1 MVKLFSSRQTILYK
15 GKRYFNATN
24 LYISKF
30 MSGYKKT
37 IYNIAGA
44 ALVLAPLCFFMISC
58 GIDKNLRKGEKY
70 LALGEY
76 YDAANE
82 FRQAYQKTPPKDRD
96 KRGQRAAK
104 MAMCYDRINEAQRA
118 VAAYRNVVRYNQDD
132 GNTHLRLAYNL
143 MKIGSYREAEKEF
156 AIALDSMPDNE
167 MAEKGINAARNAP
180 LIKEKGSRYKIKKIE
195 TFNSRR
201 ADFSPMLFG
210 DQYDKLYFTSTRNE
224 AQGSE
229 LSGITGTKPG
239 DIFYSEKDDKGK
251 WSKPQTIESGLNT
264 EYDEGACCLS
274 PDGSTM
280 YLTQCLSDASY
291 PRFAQIVTAQRSDA
305 SWGKTT
311 PLLITNDTL
320 SAYAHPAV
328 SPDGEWLYFVSD
340 MPGGKGGLDIWR
352 MRLTANGPVGVENL
366 GEPINTPGDEMF
378 PTFRPNGD
386 FYFSSD
392 GHPGFG
398 GLDIFIATVGEDGKY
413 HLSHPG
419 YPLNSQ
425 GDDFGMTFQGQ
436 LNQGFFSSNRGDGR
450 GWDHIYSFYNPEIVQ
465 TIRGWIYEQDGY
477 ELTAGEARIVGTDG
491 TNLRLGVRG
500 DGSFEYVV
508 KPGVDYIILAMC
520 DGFLNH
526 KEEIHVDSVKESKV
540 YDLQFPL
547 ASISAPVLIDNIFYA
562 FDKATLLPESK
573 NALDSLILM
582 LNENPNITIELSAHT
597 DYRGAEDYN
606 KKLSQKRA
614 ESVVK
619 YLINH
624 GIAADRLTAVG
635 YGEEKPKSI
644 RRKVAERYPWLKEND
659 VLTEEFIL
667 KLKPEQQETA
677 NALNRR
683 TEFKVLRTTYNM
695 FDKDGN
701 LKNPPKKPVDK
712 EVETDDDAFGFDLE
726 MSVK

>member
-1 MVKLFSSRQTILYK
+1 MTRIIKTYHFLMAFLAVALMLHSCAAD
-15 GKRYFNATN
+15 NA
-24 LYISKF
+24 
-30 MSGYKKT
+30 M
-37 IYNIAGA
+37 
-44 ALVLAPLCFFMISC
+44 
-58 GIDKNLRKGEKY
+58 RKGEKF
-70 LALGEY
+70 LAIGEY
-76 YDAANE
+76 HDAAE
-82 FRQAYQKTPPKDRD
+82 QFKKAYTKTPTKERQL
-96 KRGQRAAK
+96 RGQRALKMAHCYRHISSTQKAISAYRNALRYNVATLDDRLDYARLLLKNGEYKRALAEFELLNDSMPNNVLVRNGLLSAK
-104 MAMCYDRINEAQRA
+104 MAPKWKEQ
-118 VAAYRNVVRYNQDD
+118 
-132 GNTHLRLAYNL
+132 
-143 MKIGSYREAEKEF
+143 GSDYTV
-156 AIALDSMPDNE
+156 
-167 MAEKGINAARNAP
+167 
-180 LIKEKGSRYKIKKIE
+180 KKMTE
-195 TFNSRR
+195 FNSRR
-201 ADFSPMLFG
+201 ADYCPVLAG
-210 DQYDKLYFTSTRNE
+210 DQWDRLYFSSTRND
-224 AQGSE
+224 ALGDE
-229 LSGITGTKPG
+229 LSGITGAKPG
-239 DIFYSEKDDKGK
+239 DIFFSDKDDKGK

-635 YGEEKPKSI
+635 YGEEKPKTI

-712 EVETDDDAFGFDLE
+712 EVETDDDTFGFDLE

>member
-1 MVKLFSSRQTILYK
+1 MTRIIKTYYLLMAFLAVVLMLHSCAAD
-15 GKRYFNATN
+15 NA
-24 LYISKF
+24 
-30 MSGYKKT
+30 M
-37 IYNIAGA
+37 
-44 ALVLAPLCFFMISC
+44 
-58 GIDKNLRKGEKY
+58 RKGEKF
-70 LALGEY
+70 LAIGEY
-76 YDAANE
+76 HDAAE
-82 FRQAYQKTPPKDRD
+82 QFKKAYTKTPTKERQL
-96 KRGQRAAK
+96 RGQRALKMAHCYRHISSTQKAISAYRNALRYNVATLDDRLDYARLLLKNGEYKRALTEFELLNDSMPNNVLVRNGLLSAK
-104 MAMCYDRINEAQRA
+104 MAPKWKEQ
-118 VAAYRNVVRYNQDD
+118 
-132 GNTHLRLAYNL
+132 
-143 MKIGSYREAEKEF
+143 GSDYTV
-156 AIALDSMPDNE
+156 
-167 MAEKGINAARNAP
+167 
-180 LIKEKGSRYKIKKIE
+180 KKMTE
-195 TFNSRR
+195 FNSRR
-201 ADFSPMLFG
+201 ADFCPVLAG
-210 DQYDKLYFTSTRNE
+210 DQWDRLYFSSTRND
-224 AQGSE
+224 ALGDE
-229 LSGITGTKPG
+229 LSGITGAKPG
-239 DIFYSEKDDKGK
+239 DIFFSDKDDKGK

-320 SAYAHPAV
+320 SSYAHPAV

-597 DYRGAEDYN
+597 DYRGAEAYN

-614 ESVVK
+614 ESVVN

-635 YGEEKPKSI
+635 YGEEKPKTI

-712 EVETDDDAFGFDLE
+712 EVETDDDTFGFDLE

>member
-1 MVKLFSSRQTILYK
+1 MAFLAVALMLHSCAAD
-15 GKRYFNATN
+15 NA
-24 LYISKF
+24 
-30 MSGYKKT
+30 M
-37 IYNIAGA
+37 
-44 ALVLAPLCFFMISC
+44 
-58 GIDKNLRKGEKY
+58 RKGEKF
-70 LALGEY
+70 LAIGEY
-76 YDAANE
+76 HDAAE
-82 FRQAYQKTPPKDRD
+82 QFKKAYTKTPTKERQL
-96 KRGQRAAK
+96 RGQRALKMAHCYRHISSTQKAISAYRNALRYNVASLDDRLDYARLLLKNGEYKRALTEFELLNDSMPNNVLVRNGLLSAK
-104 MAMCYDRINEAQRA
+104 MAPKWKEQ
-118 VAAYRNVVRYNQDD
+118 
-132 GNTHLRLAYNL
+132 
-143 MKIGSYREAEKEF
+143 GSDYTV
-156 AIALDSMPDNE
+156 
-167 MAEKGINAARNAP
+167 
-180 LIKEKGSRYKIKKIE
+180 KKMTE
-195 TFNSRR
+195 FNSRR
-201 ADFSPMLFG
+201 ADYCPVLAG
-210 DQYDKLYFTSTRNE
+210 DQWDRLYFSSTRND
-224 AQGSE
+224 ALGDE
-229 LSGITGTKPG
+229 LSGITGAKPG
-239 DIFYSEKDDKGK
+239 DIFFSDKDDKGK

-635 YGEEKPKSI
+635 YGEEKPKTI

-712 EVETDDDAFGFDLE
+712 EVETDDDTFGFDLE

>member
-1 MVKLFSSRQTILYK
+1 MTRIIKTYYLLMAFLAVALMLHSCAAD
-15 GKRYFNATN
+15 NA
-24 LYISKF
+24 
-30 MSGYKKT
+30 M
-37 IYNIAGA
+37 
-44 ALVLAPLCFFMISC
+44 
-58 GIDKNLRKGEKY
+58 RKGEKF
-70 LALGEY
+70 LAIGEY
-76 YDAANE
+76 HDAAE
-82 FRQAYQKTPPKDRD
+82 QFKKAYTKTPTKERQL
-96 KRGQRAAK
+96 RGQRALKMAHCYRHISSTQKAISAYRNALRYNVATLDDRLDYARLLLKNGEYKRALTEFELLNDSMPNNVLVRNGLLSAK
-104 MAMCYDRINEAQRA
+104 MAPKWKEQ
-118 VAAYRNVVRYNQDD
+118 
-132 GNTHLRLAYNL
+132 
-143 MKIGSYREAEKEF
+143 GSDYTV
-156 AIALDSMPDNE
+156 
-167 MAEKGINAARNAP
+167 
-180 LIKEKGSRYKIKKIE
+180 KKMTE
-195 TFNSRR
+195 FNSRR
-201 ADFSPMLFG
+201 ADYCPVLAG
-210 DQYDKLYFTSTRNE
+210 DQWDRLYFSSTRND
-224 AQGSE
+224 ALGDE
-229 LSGITGTKPG
+229 LSGITGAKPG
-239 DIFYSEKDDKGK
+239 DIFFSDKDDKGK

-311 PLLITNDTL
+311 PLIITNDTL

-436 LNQGFFSSNRGDGR
+436 LNLGFFSSNRGDGR

-477 ELTAGEARIVGTDG
+477 ELTDGEARIVGTDG

-597 DYRGAEDYN
+597 DYRGAEAYN

-614 ESVVK
+614 ESVVN

-635 YGEEKPKSI
+635 YGEEKPKTI

-712 EVETDDDAFGFDLE
+712 EVETDDDTFGFDLE

>member
-1 MVKLFSSRQTILYK
+1 MAFLAVALMLHSCAAD
-15 GKRYFNATN
+15 NA
-24 LYISKF
+24 
-30 MSGYKKT
+30 M
-37 IYNIAGA
+37 
-44 ALVLAPLCFFMISC
+44 
-58 GIDKNLRKGEKY
+58 RKGEKF
-70 LALGEY
+70 LAIGEY
-76 YDAANE
+76 HDAAE
-82 FRQAYQKTPPKDRD
+82 QFKKAYTKTPTKERQL
-96 KRGQRAAK
+96 RGQRALKMAHCYRHISSTQKAISAYRNALRYNVASLDDRLDYARLLLKNGEYKRALTEFELLNDSMPNNVLVRNGLLSAK
-104 MAMCYDRINEAQRA
+104 MAPKWKEQ
-118 VAAYRNVVRYNQDD
+118 
-132 GNTHLRLAYNL
+132 
-143 MKIGSYREAEKEF
+143 GSDYTV
-156 AIALDSMPDNE
+156 
-167 MAEKGINAARNAP
+167 
-180 LIKEKGSRYKIKKIE
+180 KKMTE
-195 TFNSRR
+195 FNSRR
-201 ADFSPMLFG
+201 ADYCPVLAG
-210 DQYDKLYFTSTRNE
+210 DQWDRLYFSSTRND
-224 AQGSE
+224 ALGDE
-229 LSGITGTKPG
+229 LSGITGAKPG
-239 DIFYSEKDDKGK
+239 DIFFSDKDDKGK

-320 SAYAHPAV
+320 SSYAHPAI

-352 MRLTANGPVGVENL
+352 MRLTTNGPVGVENL

-597 DYRGAEDYN
+597 DYRGAEAYN

-614 ESVVK
+614 ESVVN

-635 YGEEKPKSI
+635 YGEEKPKTI

-712 EVETDDDAFGFDLE
+712 EVETDDDTFGFDLE

>member
-1 MVKLFSSRQTILYK
+1 MTRIIKTYYLLMAFLAVALMLHSCAAD
-15 GKRYFNATN
+15 NA
-24 LYISKF
+24 
-30 MSGYKKT
+30 M
-37 IYNIAGA
+37 
-44 ALVLAPLCFFMISC
+44 
-58 GIDKNLRKGEKY
+58 RKGEKF
-70 LALGEY
+70 LAIGEY
-76 YDAANE
+76 HDAAE
-82 FRQAYQKTPPKDRD
+82 QFKKAYTKTPTKERQL
-96 KRGQRAAK
+96 RGQRALKMAHCYRHISSTQKAISAYRNALRYNVATLDDRLDYARLLLKNGEYKRALTEFELLNDSMPNNVLVRNGLLSAK
-104 MAMCYDRINEAQRA
+104 MAPKWKEQ
-118 VAAYRNVVRYNQDD
+118 
-132 GNTHLRLAYNL
+132 
-143 MKIGSYREAEKEF
+143 GSDYTV
-156 AIALDSMPDNE
+156 
-167 MAEKGINAARNAP
+167 
-180 LIKEKGSRYKIKKIE
+180 KKMTE
-195 TFNSRR
+195 FNSRR
-201 ADFSPMLFG
+201 ADFCPVLAG
-210 DQYDKLYFTSTRNE
+210 DQWDRLYFSSTRND
-224 AQGSE
+224 ALGDE
-229 LSGITGTKPG
+229 LSGITGAKPG
-239 DIFYSEKDDKGK
+239 DIFFSDKDDKGK

-597 DYRGAEDYN
+597 DYRGAEAYN

-635 YGEEKPKSI
+635 YGEEKPKTI

-712 EVETDDDAFGFDLE
+712 EVETDDDTFGFDLE

>member
-1 MVKLFSSRQTILYK
+1 MAFLAVALMLHSCAAD
-15 GKRYFNATN
+15 NA
-24 LYISKF
+24 
-30 MSGYKKT
+30 M
-37 IYNIAGA
+37 
-44 ALVLAPLCFFMISC
+44 
-58 GIDKNLRKGEKY
+58 RKGEKF
-70 LALGEY
+70 LAIGEY
-76 YDAANE
+76 HDAAE
-82 FRQAYQKTPPKDRD
+82 QFKKAYTKTPTKERQL
-96 KRGQRAAK
+96 RGQRALKMAHCYRHISSTQKAISAYRNALRYNVASLDDRLDYARLLLKNGEYKRALTEFELLKDSMPNNVLVRNGLLSAK
-104 MAMCYDRINEAQRA
+104 MAPKWKEQ
-118 VAAYRNVVRYNQDD
+118 
-132 GNTHLRLAYNL
+132 
-143 MKIGSYREAEKEF
+143 GSDYTV
-156 AIALDSMPDNE
+156 
-167 MAEKGINAARNAP
+167 
-180 LIKEKGSRYKIKKIE
+180 KKMTE
-195 TFNSRR
+195 FNSRR
-201 ADFSPMLFG
+201 ADYCPVLAG
-210 DQYDKLYFTSTRNE
+210 DQWDRLYFSSTRND
-224 AQGSE
+224 ALGDE
-229 LSGITGTKPG
+229 LSGITGAKPG
-239 DIFYSEKDDKGK
+239 DIFFSDKDDKGK

-597 DYRGAEDYN
+597 DYRGAEAYN

-614 ESVVK
+614 ESVVN

-635 YGEEKPKSI
+635 YGEEKPKTI

-712 EVETDDDAFGFDLE
+712 EVETDDDTFGFDLE

>member
-1 MVKLFSSRQTILYK
+1 MAFLAVALMLHSCAAD
-15 GKRYFNATN
+15 NA
-24 LYISKF
+24 
-30 MSGYKKT
+30 M
-37 IYNIAGA
+37 
-44 ALVLAPLCFFMISC
+44 
-58 GIDKNLRKGEKY
+58 RKGEKF
-70 LALGEY
+70 LAIGEY
-76 YDAANE
+76 HDAAE
-82 FRQAYQKTPPKDRD
+82 QFKKAYTKTPTKERQL
-96 KRGQRAAK
+96 RGQRALKMAHCYRHISSTQKAISAYRNALRYNVATLDDRLDYARLLLKNGEYKRALTEFELLKDSMPNNVLVRNGLLSAK
-104 MAMCYDRINEAQRA
+104 MAPKWKEQ
-118 VAAYRNVVRYNQDD
+118 
-132 GNTHLRLAYNL
+132 
-143 MKIGSYREAEKEF
+143 GSDYTV
-156 AIALDSMPDNE
+156 
-167 MAEKGINAARNAP
+167 
-180 LIKEKGSRYKIKKIE
+180 KKMTE
-195 TFNSRR
+195 FNSRR
-201 ADFSPMLFG
+201 ADYCPVLAG
-210 DQYDKLYFTSTRNE
+210 DQWDRLYFSSTRND
-224 AQGSE
+224 ALGDE
-229 LSGITGTKPG
+229 LSGITGAKPG
-239 DIFYSEKDDKGK
+239 DIFFSDKDDKGK

-320 SAYAHPAV
+320 SSYAHPAV

-398 GLDIFIATVGEDGKY
+398 GLDIFIATVGEDGRY

-573 NALDSLILM
+573 DALDSLILM

-597 DYRGAEDYN
+597 DYHGAEDYN

-614 ESVVK
+614 ESVVN

-635 YGEEKPKSI
+635 YGEEKPKTI

-726 MSVK
+726 MF

>member
-1 MVKLFSSRQTILYK
+1 MAFLAVALMLHSCAAD
-15 GKRYFNATN
+15 NA
-24 LYISKF
+24 
-30 MSGYKKT
+30 M
-37 IYNIAGA
+37 
-44 ALVLAPLCFFMISC
+44 
-58 GIDKNLRKGEKY
+58 RKGEKF
-70 LALGEY
+70 LAIGEY
-76 YDAANE
+76 HDAAE
-82 FRQAYQKTPPKDRD
+82 QFKKAYTKTPTKERQL
-96 KRGQRAAK
+96 RGQRALKMAHCYRHISSTQKAISAYRNALRYNVATLDDRLDYARLLLKNGEYKRALAEFELLNDSMPNNVLVRNGLLSAK
-104 MAMCYDRINEAQRA
+104 MAPKWKEQ
-118 VAAYRNVVRYNQDD
+118 
-132 GNTHLRLAYNL
+132 
-143 MKIGSYREAEKEF
+143 GSDYTV
-156 AIALDSMPDNE
+156 
-167 MAEKGINAARNAP
+167 
-180 LIKEKGSRYKIKKIE
+180 KKMTE
-195 TFNSRR
+195 FNSRR
-201 ADFSPMLFG
+201 ADFCPVLAG
-210 DQYDKLYFTSTRNE
+210 DQWDRLYFSSTRND
-224 AQGSE
+224 ALGDE
-229 LSGITGTKPG
+229 LSGITGAKPG
-239 DIFYSEKDDKGK
+239 DIFFSDKDDKGK

-320 SAYAHPAV
+320 SSYAHPAV

-450 GWDHIYSFYNPEIVQ
+450 GWDHVYSFYNPEIVQ

-635 YGEEKPKSI
+635 YGEEKPKTI

-712 EVETDDDAFGFDLE
+712 EVETDDDTFGFDLE
-726 MSVK
+726 MF

>member
-1 MVKLFSSRQTILYK
+1 MTRIIKTYHFLMAFLAVALMLHSCAAD
-15 GKRYFNATN
+15 NA
-24 LYISKF
+24 
-30 MSGYKKT
+30 M
-37 IYNIAGA
+37 
-44 ALVLAPLCFFMISC
+44 
-58 GIDKNLRKGEKY
+58 RKGEKF
-70 LALGEY
+70 LAIGEY
-76 YDAANE
+76 HDAAE
-82 FRQAYQKTPPKDRD
+82 QFKKAYTKTPTKERQL
-96 KRGQRAAK
+96 RGQRALKMAHCYRHISSTQKAISAYRNALRYNVATLDDRLDYARLLLKNGEYKRALAEFELLNDSMPNNVLVRNGLLSAK
-104 MAMCYDRINEAQRA
+104 MAPKWKEQ
-118 VAAYRNVVRYNQDD
+118 
-132 GNTHLRLAYNL
+132 
-143 MKIGSYREAEKEF
+143 GSDYTV
-156 AIALDSMPDNE
+156 
-167 MAEKGINAARNAP
+167 
-180 LIKEKGSRYKIKKIE
+180 KKMTE
-195 TFNSRR
+195 FNSRR
-201 ADFSPMLFG
+201 ADYCPVLAG
-210 DQYDKLYFTSTRNE
+210 DQWDRLYFSSTRND
-224 AQGSE
+224 ALGDE
-229 LSGITGTKPG
+229 LSGITGAKPG
-239 DIFYSEKDDKGK
+239 DIFFSDKDDKGK

-274 PDGSTM
+274 PDGSIM

-320 SAYAHPAV
+320 SAYAHPAI

-352 MRLTANGPVGVENL
+352 MRLTTNGPVGVENL

-635 YGEEKPKSI
+635 YGEEKPKTI

-712 EVETDDDAFGFDLE
+712 EVETDDDTFGFDLE

>member
-1 MVKLFSSRQTILYK
+1 MTRIIKTYHFLMAFLAVALMLHSCAAD
-15 GKRYFNATN
+15 NA
-24 LYISKF
+24 
-30 MSGYKKT
+30 M
-37 IYNIAGA
+37 
-44 ALVLAPLCFFMISC
+44 
-58 GIDKNLRKGEKY
+58 RKGEKF
-70 LALGEY
+70 LAIGEY
-76 YDAANE
+76 HDAAE
-82 FRQAYQKTPPKDRD
+82 QFKKAYTKTPTKERQL
-96 KRGQRAAK
+96 RGQRALKMAHCYRHISSTQKAISAYRNALRYNVATLDDRLDYARLLLKNGEYKRALTEFELLNDSMPNNVLVRNGLLSAK
-104 MAMCYDRINEAQRA
+104 MAPKWKEQ
-118 VAAYRNVVRYNQDD
+118 
-132 GNTHLRLAYNL
+132 
-143 MKIGSYREAEKEF
+143 GSDYTV
-156 AIALDSMPDNE
+156 
-167 MAEKGINAARNAP
+167 
-180 LIKEKGSRYKIKKIE
+180 KKMTE
-195 TFNSRR
+195 FNSRR
-201 ADFSPMLFG
+201 ADYCPVLAG
-210 DQYDKLYFTSTRNE
+210 DQWDRLYFSSTRND
-224 AQGSE
+224 ALGDE
-229 LSGITGTKPG
+229 LSGITGAKPG
-239 DIFYSEKDDKGK
+239 DIFFSDKDDKGK

-320 SAYAHPAV
+320 SSYAHPAI

-597 DYRGAEDYN
+597 DYRGAEAYN

-635 YGEEKPKSI
+635 YGEEKPKTI
-644 RRKVAERYPWLKEND
+644 GRKVAERYPWLKEND

-712 EVETDDDAFGFDLE
+712 EVETDDDTFGFDLE

>member
-1 MVKLFSSRQTILYK
+1 MTRIIKTYHFLMAFLAVALMLHSCAAD
-15 GKRYFNATN
+15 NA
-24 LYISKF
+24 
-30 MSGYKKT
+30 M
-37 IYNIAGA
+37 
-44 ALVLAPLCFFMISC
+44 
-58 GIDKNLRKGEKY
+58 RKGEKF
-70 LALGEY
+70 LAIGEY
-76 YDAANE
+76 HDAAE
-82 FRQAYQKTPPKDRD
+82 QFKKAYTKTPTKERQL
-96 KRGQRAAK
+96 RGQRALKMAHCYRHISSTQKAISAYRNALRYNVATLDDRLDYARLLLKNGEYKRALTEFELLNDSMPNNILVRNGLLSAK
-104 MAMCYDRINEAQRA
+104 MAPKWKEQ
-118 VAAYRNVVRYNQDD
+118 
-132 GNTHLRLAYNL
+132 
-143 MKIGSYREAEKEF
+143 GSDYTV
-156 AIALDSMPDNE
+156 
-167 MAEKGINAARNAP
+167 
-180 LIKEKGSRYKIKKIE
+180 KKMTE
-195 TFNSRR
+195 FNSRR
-201 ADFSPMLFG
+201 ADYCPVLAG
-210 DQYDKLYFTSTRNE
+210 DQWDRLYFSSTRND
-224 AQGSE
+224 ALGDE
-229 LSGITGTKPG
+229 LSGITGAKPG
-239 DIFYSEKDDKGK
+239 DLFFSDKDDKGK

-320 SAYAHPAV
+320 SSYAHPAV

-450 GWDHIYSFYNPEIVQ
+450 GWDHVYSFYNPEIVQ

-597 DYRGAEDYN
+597 DYRGAEAYN

-614 ESVVK
+614 ESVVN

-635 YGEEKPKSI
+635 YGEEKPKTI

-712 EVETDDDAFGFDLE
+712 EVETDDDTFGFDLE

>member
-1 MVKLFSSRQTILYK
+1 MAFLAVALMLHSCAAD
-15 GKRYFNATN
+15 NA
-24 LYISKF
+24 
-30 MSGYKKT
+30 M
-37 IYNIAGA
+37 
-44 ALVLAPLCFFMISC
+44 
-58 GIDKNLRKGEKY
+58 RKGEKF
-70 LALGEY
+70 LAIGEY
-76 YDAANE
+76 HDAAE
-82 FRQAYQKTPPKDRD
+82 QFKKAYTKTPTKERQL
-96 KRGQRAAK
+96 RGQRALKMAHCYRHISSTQKAISAYRNALRYNVATLDDRLDYARLLLKNGEYKRALAEFELLNDSMPNNVLVRNGLLSAK
-104 MAMCYDRINEAQRA
+104 MAPKWKEQ
-118 VAAYRNVVRYNQDD
+118 
-132 GNTHLRLAYNL
+132 
-143 MKIGSYREAEKEF
+143 GSDYTV
-156 AIALDSMPDNE
+156 
-167 MAEKGINAARNAP
+167 
-180 LIKEKGSRYKIKKIE
+180 KKMTE
-195 TFNSRR
+195 FNSRR
-201 ADFSPMLFG
+201 ADYCPVLAG
-210 DQYDKLYFTSTRNE
+210 DQWDRLYFSSTRND
-224 AQGSE
+224 ALGDE
-229 LSGITGTKPG
+229 LSGITGAKPG
-239 DIFYSEKDDKGK
+239 DIFFSDKDDKGK

-320 SAYAHPAV
+320 SSYAHPAV

-635 YGEEKPKSI
+635 YGEEKPKTI

>member
-1 MVKLFSSRQTILYK
+1 MTRIIKTYHFLMAFLAVVLMLHSCAAD
-15 GKRYFNATN
+15 NA
-24 LYISKF
+24 
-30 MSGYKKT
+30 M
-37 IYNIAGA
+37 
-44 ALVLAPLCFFMISC
+44 
-58 GIDKNLRKGEKY
+58 RKGEKF
-70 LALGEY
+70 LAIGEY
-76 YDAANE
+76 HDAAE
-82 FRQAYQKTPPKDRD
+82 QFKKAYTKTPTKERQL
-96 KRGQRAAK
+96 RGQRALKMAHCYRHISSTQKAISAYRNALRYNVATLDDRLDYARLLLKNGEYKRALTEFELLNDSMPNNVLVRNGLLSAK
-104 MAMCYDRINEAQRA
+104 MAPKWKEQ
-118 VAAYRNVVRYNQDD
+118 
-132 GNTHLRLAYNL
+132 
-143 MKIGSYREAEKEF
+143 GSDYTV
-156 AIALDSMPDNE
+156 
-167 MAEKGINAARNAP
+167 
-180 LIKEKGSRYKIKKIE
+180 KKMTE
-195 TFNSRR
+195 FNSRR
-201 ADFSPMLFG
+201 ADFCPVLAG
-210 DQYDKLYFTSTRNE
+210 DQWDRLYFSSTRND
-224 AQGSE
+224 ALGDE
-229 LSGITGTKPG
+229 LSGITGAKPG
-239 DIFYSEKDDKGK
+239 DIFFSDKDDKGK

-320 SAYAHPAV
+320 SSYAHPAV

-450 GWDHIYSFYNPEIVQ
+450 GWDHVYSFYNPEIVQ

-635 YGEEKPKSI
+635 YGEEKPKTI

-712 EVETDDDAFGFDLE
+712 EVETDDDTFGFDLE

>member
-1 MVKLFSSRQTILYK
+1 MTRRNNTYYLLTALLAVAMMLHSCAAD
-15 GKRYFNATN
+15 NA
-24 LYISKF
+24 
-30 MSGYKKT
+30 M
-37 IYNIAGA
+37 
-44 ALVLAPLCFFMISC
+44 
-58 GIDKNLRKGEKY
+58 RKGEKF
-70 LALGEY
+70 LSIGEY
-76 YDAANE
+76 HDAAE
-82 FRQAYQKTPPKDRD
+82 QFKKAYSKTPAKERQL
-96 KRGQRAAK
+96 RGQRALK
-104 MAMCYDRINEAQRA
+104 MAHCYRHISSTQKAIS
-118 VAAYRNVVRYNQDD
+118 AYRNAIRYNVATPDD
-132 GNTHLRLAYNL
+132 RLAYARLLLKNGEYKRAL
-143 MKIGSYREAEKEF
+143 AEFEV
-156 AIALDSMPDNE
+156 LNDSMPNNVLVKNGLTSAR
-167 MAEKGINAARNAP
+167 MAPEWKDQ
-180 LIKEKGSRYKIKKIE
+180 GSDYTVKKMTE
-195 TFNSRR
+195 FNSRR
-201 ADFSPMLFG
+201 ADYCPVLAG
-210 DQYDKLYFTSTRNE
+210 DQWDRLYFSSTRND
-224 AQGSE
+224 ALGDE
-229 LSGITGTKPG
+229 LSGITGAKPG
-239 DIFYSEKDDKGK
+239 DIFFSDKDDKGK

-274 PDGSTM
+274 VDGSTM
-280 YLTQCLSDASY
+280 YLTQCLSDPSY

-311 PLLITNDTL
+311 PLIITNDTL
-320 SAYAHPAV
+320 STYAHPAI

-352 MRLTANGPVGVENL
+352 IRLTANGPVGVENL
-366 GEPINTPGDEMF
+366 GDPINTPGDEMF
-378 PTFRPNGD
+378 PSFRPNGD

-398 GLDIFIATVGEDGKY
+398 GLDIFIATVGEDGRY

-450 GWDHIYSFYNPEIVQ
+450 GWDHIFSFYNPEIVQ
-465 TIRGWIYEQDGY
+465 TVRGWIYEQDGY
-477 ELTAGEARIVGTDG
+477 ELTSGEARIVGSDG
-491 TNLRLGVRG
+491 TNMRLGVRG

-508 KPGVDYIILAMC
+508 KPGVDYIILGMC
-520 DGFLNH
+520 GGFLNH

-573 NALDSLILM
+573 NALDSLVLM

-597 DYRGAEDYN
+597 DYRGAEAYN
-606 KKLSQKRA
+606 KTLSQKRA
-614 ESVVK
+614 ESVVR
-619 YLINH
+619 YLIDH

-635 YGEEKPKSI
+635 YGEEKPKTI

-667 KLKPEQQETA
+667 KLKPDQQETA

-712 EVETDDDAFGFDLE
+712 EVENDDDPFGFDIE

>member
-1 MVKLFSSRQTILYK
+1 MTRIIKTYYLLMAFLAVVLMLHSCAAD
-15 GKRYFNATN
+15 NA
-24 LYISKF
+24 
-30 MSGYKKT
+30 M
-37 IYNIAGA
+37 
-44 ALVLAPLCFFMISC
+44 
-58 GIDKNLRKGEKY
+58 RKGEKF
-70 LALGEY
+70 LAIGEY
-76 YDAANE
+76 HDAAE
-82 FRQAYQKTPPKDRD
+82 QFKKAYTKTPTKERQL
-96 KRGQRAAK
+96 RGQRALKMAHCYRHISSTQKAISAYRNALRYNVASLDDRLDYARLLLKNGEYKRALTEFELLNDSMPNNVLVRNGLLSAK
-104 MAMCYDRINEAQRA
+104 MAPKWKEQ
-118 VAAYRNVVRYNQDD
+118 
-132 GNTHLRLAYNL
+132 
-143 MKIGSYREAEKEF
+143 GSDYTV
-156 AIALDSMPDNE
+156 
-167 MAEKGINAARNAP
+167 
-180 LIKEKGSRYKIKKIE
+180 KKMTE
-195 TFNSRR
+195 FNSRR
-201 ADFSPMLFG
+201 ADYCPVLAG
-210 DQYDKLYFTSTRNE
+210 DQWDRLYFSSTRND
-224 AQGSE
+224 ALGDE
-229 LSGITGTKPG
+229 LSGITGAKPG
-239 DIFYSEKDDKGK
+239 DIFFSDKDDKGK

-320 SAYAHPAV
+320 SSYAHPAV

-635 YGEEKPKSI
+635 YGEEKPKTI

-712 EVETDDDAFGFDLE
+712 EVETDDDTFGFDLD

>member
-1 MVKLFSSRQTILYK
+1 MAFLAVALMLHSCAAD
-15 GKRYFNATN
+15 NA
-24 LYISKF
+24 
-30 MSGYKKT
+30 M
-37 IYNIAGA
+37 
-44 ALVLAPLCFFMISC
+44 
-58 GIDKNLRKGEKY
+58 RKGEKF
-70 LALGEY
+70 LAIGEY
-76 YDAANE
+76 HDAAE
-82 FRQAYQKTPPKDRD
+82 QFKKAYTKTPTKERQL
-96 KRGQRAAK
+96 RGQRALKMAHCYRHISSTQKAISAYRNALRYNVATLDDRLDYARLLLKNGEYKRALAEFELLNDSMPNNVLVRNGLLSAK
-104 MAMCYDRINEAQRA
+104 MAPKWKEQGSDY
-118 VAAYRNVVRYNQDD
+118 NV
-132 GNTHLRLAYNL
+132 
-143 MKIGSYREAEKEF
+143 
-156 AIALDSMPDNE
+156 
-167 MAEKGINAARNAP
+167 
-180 LIKEKGSRYKIKKIE
+180 KKMTE
-195 TFNSRR
+195 FNSRR
-201 ADFSPMLFG
+201 ADYCPVLAG
-210 DQYDKLYFTSTRNE
+210 DQWDRLYFSSTRND
-224 AQGSE
+224 ALGDE
-229 LSGITGTKPG
+229 LSGITGAKPG
-239 DIFYSEKDDKGK
+239 DIFFSDKDDKGK

-320 SAYAHPAV
+320 SSYAHPAV

-508 KPGVDYIILAMC
+508 KHGVDYIILAMC

-597 DYRGAEDYN
+597 DYRGAEAYN

-635 YGEEKPKSI
+635 YGEEKPKTI

-712 EVETDDDAFGFDLE
+712 EVETDDDTFGFDLE

>member
-1 MVKLFSSRQTILYK
+1 MTRIIKTYHLLMAFLAVALMLHSCAAD
-15 GKRYFNATN
+15 NA
-24 LYISKF
+24 
-30 MSGYKKT
+30 M
-37 IYNIAGA
+37 
-44 ALVLAPLCFFMISC
+44 
-58 GIDKNLRKGEKY
+58 RKGEKF
-70 LALGEY
+70 LAIGEY
-76 YDAANE
+76 HDAAE
-82 FRQAYQKTPPKDRD
+82 QFKKAYTKTPTKERQL
-96 KRGQRAAK
+96 RGQRALKMAHCYRHISSTQKAISAYRNALRYNVATLDDRLDYARLLLKNGEYKRALTEFELLNDSMPNNVLVRNGLLSAK
-104 MAMCYDRINEAQRA
+104 MAPKWKEQ
-118 VAAYRNVVRYNQDD
+118 
-132 GNTHLRLAYNL
+132 
-143 MKIGSYREAEKEF
+143 GSDYTV
-156 AIALDSMPDNE
+156 
-167 MAEKGINAARNAP
+167 
-180 LIKEKGSRYKIKKIE
+180 KKMTE
-195 TFNSRR
+195 FNSRR
-201 ADFSPMLFG
+201 ADYCPVLAG
-210 DQYDKLYFTSTRNE
+210 DQWDRLYFSSTRND
-224 AQGSE
+224 ALGDE
-229 LSGITGTKPG
+229 LSGITGAKPG
-239 DIFYSEKDDKGK
+239 DIFFSDKDDKGK

-320 SAYAHPAV
+320 SSYAHPAV

-597 DYRGAEDYN
+597 DYRGAEAYN

-635 YGEEKPKSI
+635 YGEEKPKTI

-712 EVETDDDAFGFDLE
+712 EVETDDDTFGFDLE

>member
-1 MVKLFSSRQTILYK
+1 MTRIIKTYHFLMAFLAVVLMLHSCAAD
-15 GKRYFNATN
+15 NA
-24 LYISKF
+24 
-30 MSGYKKT
+30 M
-37 IYNIAGA
+37 
-44 ALVLAPLCFFMISC
+44 
-58 GIDKNLRKGEKY
+58 RKGEKF
-70 LALGEY
+70 LAIGEY
-76 YDAANE
+76 HDAAE
-82 FRQAYQKTPPKDRD
+82 QFKKAYTKTPTKERQL
-96 KRGQRAAK
+96 RGQRALKMAHCYRHISSTQKAISAYRNALRYNVATLDDRLDYARLLLKNGEYKRALAEFELLKDSMPNNVLVRNGLLSAK
-104 MAMCYDRINEAQRA
+104 MAPKWKEQ
-118 VAAYRNVVRYNQDD
+118 
-132 GNTHLRLAYNL
+132 
-143 MKIGSYREAEKEF
+143 GSDYTV
-156 AIALDSMPDNE
+156 
-167 MAEKGINAARNAP
+167 
-180 LIKEKGSRYKIKKIE
+180 KKMTE
-195 TFNSRR
+195 FNSRR
-201 ADFSPMLFG
+201 ADYCPVLAG
-210 DQYDKLYFTSTRNE
+210 DQWDRLYFSSTRND
-224 AQGSE
+224 ALGDE
-229 LSGITGTKPG
+229 LSGITGAKPG
-239 DIFYSEKDDKGK
+239 DIFFSDKDDKGK

-320 SAYAHPAV
+320 SSYAHPAV

-352 MRLTANGPVGVENL
+352 MRLTTNGPVGVENL

-450 GWDHIYSFYNPEIVQ
+450 GWDHVYSFYNPEIVQ

-547 ASISAPVLIDNIFYA
+547 ASISAPVLIDNFFYA

-597 DYRGAEDYN
+597 DYRGAEAYN

-635 YGEEKPKSI
+635 YGEEKPKTI

-712 EVETDDDAFGFDLE
+712 EVETDDDTFGFDLE

>member
-1 MVKLFSSRQTILYK
+1 MTRRNNTYYLLTALLAVAMMLHSCAAD
-15 GKRYFNATN
+15 NA
-24 LYISKF
+24 
-30 MSGYKKT
+30 M
-37 IYNIAGA
+37 
-44 ALVLAPLCFFMISC
+44 
-58 GIDKNLRKGEKY
+58 RKGEKF
-70 LALGEY
+70 LSIGEY
-76 YDAANE
+76 HDAAE
-82 FRQAYQKTPPKDRD
+82 QFKKAYSKTPAKERQL
-96 KRGQRAAK
+96 RGQRALK
-104 MAMCYDRINEAQRA
+104 MAHCYRHISSTQKAIS
-118 VAAYRNVVRYNQDD
+118 AYRNAIRYNVATPDD
-132 GNTHLRLAYNL
+132 RLAYARLLLKNGEYKRAL
-143 MKIGSYREAEKEF
+143 AEFEV
-156 AIALDSMPDNE
+156 LNDSMPNNVLVKNGLTSAR
-167 MAEKGINAARNAP
+167 MAPEW
-180 LIKEKGSRYKIKKIE
+180 KEQGSDYTVKKMTE
-195 TFNSRR
+195 FNSRR
-201 ADFSPMLFG
+201 ADYCPVLAG
-210 DQYDKLYFTSTRNE
+210 DQWDRLYFSSTRND
-224 AQGSE
+224 ALGDE
-229 LSGITGTKPG
+229 LSGITGAKPG
-239 DIFYSEKDDKGK
+239 DIFFSDKDDKGK

-274 PDGSTM
+274 VDGSTM
-280 YLTQCLSDASY
+280 YLTQCLSDPSY

-320 SAYAHPAV
+320 STYAHPAI

-352 MRLTANGPVGVENL
+352 IRLTANGPVGVENL
-366 GEPINTPGDEMF
+366 GDPINTPGDEMF
-378 PTFRPNGD
+378 PSFRPNGD

-398 GLDIFIATVGEDGKY
+398 GLDIFIATVGEDGRY

-450 GWDHIYSFYNPEIVQ
+450 GWDHIFSFYNPEIVQ

-477 ELTAGEARIVGTDG
+477 ELTSGEARIVGSDG
-491 TNLRLGVRG
+491 TNMRLGVRG

-508 KPGVDYIILAMC
+508 KPGVDYIILGMC
-520 DGFLNH
+520 GGFLNH

-573 NALDSLILM
+573 NALDSLVLM

-597 DYRGAEDYN
+597 DYRGAEAYN
-606 KKLSQKRA
+606 KTLSQKRA
-614 ESVVK
+614 ESVVR
-619 YLINH
+619 YLIDH

-635 YGEEKPKSI
+635 YGEEKPKTI

-667 KLKPEQQETA
+667 KLKPDQQETA

-712 EVETDDDAFGFDLE
+712 EVETDDDPFGFDIE
-726 MSVK
+726 MF

>member
-1 MVKLFSSRQTILYK
+1 MTRIIKTYYLLMAFLAVALMLHSCAAD
-15 GKRYFNATN
+15 NA
-24 LYISKF
+24 
-30 MSGYKKT
+30 M
-37 IYNIAGA
+37 
-44 ALVLAPLCFFMISC
+44 
-58 GIDKNLRKGEKY
+58 RKGEKF
-70 LALGEY
+70 LAIGEY
-76 YDAANE
+76 HDAAE
-82 FRQAYQKTPPKDRD
+82 QFKKAYTKTPTKERQL
-96 KRGQRAAK
+96 RGQRALKMAHCYRHISSTQKAISAYRNALRYNVATLDDRLDYARLLLKNGEYKRALAEFELLNDSMPNNVLVRNGLLSAK
-104 MAMCYDRINEAQRA
+104 MAPKWKEQ
-118 VAAYRNVVRYNQDD
+118 
-132 GNTHLRLAYNL
+132 
-143 MKIGSYREAEKEF
+143 GSDYTV
-156 AIALDSMPDNE
+156 
-167 MAEKGINAARNAP
+167 
-180 LIKEKGSRYKIKKIE
+180 KKMTE
-195 TFNSRR
+195 FNSRR
-201 ADFSPMLFG
+201 ADYCPVLAG
-210 DQYDKLYFTSTRNE
+210 DQWDRLYFSSTRNDALGDE
-224 AQGSE
+224 F
-229 LSGITGTKPG
+229 SGITGAKPG
-239 DIFYSEKDDKGK
+239 DIFFSDKDDKGK

-274 PDGSTM
+274 PDESTM

-320 SAYAHPAV
+320 SSYAHPAV

-450 GWDHIYSFYNPEIVQ
+450 GWDHVYSFYNPEIVQ

-500 DGSFEYVV
+500 DGSFEYAV

-597 DYRGAEDYN
+597 DYRGAEAYN

-614 ESVVK
+614 ESVVM

-624 GIAADRLTAVG
+624 GIAPDRLTPVG
-635 YGEEKPKSI
+635 YGEEKPKTI

-726 MSVK
+726 MF

>member
-1 MVKLFSSRQTILYK
+1 MTRIIKTYHFLMAFLAVALMLHSCAAD
-15 GKRYFNATN
+15 NA
-24 LYISKF
+24 
-30 MSGYKKT
+30 M
-37 IYNIAGA
+37 
-44 ALVLAPLCFFMISC
+44 
-58 GIDKNLRKGEKY
+58 RKGEKF
-70 LALGEY
+70 LAIGEY
-76 YDAANE
+76 HDAAE
-82 FRQAYQKTPPKDRD
+82 QFKKAYTKTPTKERQL
-96 KRGQRAAK
+96 RGQRALKMAHCYRHISSTQKAISAYRNALRYNVATLDDRLDYARLLLKNGEYKRALTEFELLNDSMPNNVLVRNGLLSAK
-104 MAMCYDRINEAQRA
+104 MAPKWKEQ
-118 VAAYRNVVRYNQDD
+118 
-132 GNTHLRLAYNL
+132 
-143 MKIGSYREAEKEF
+143 GSDYTV
-156 AIALDSMPDNE
+156 
-167 MAEKGINAARNAP
+167 
-180 LIKEKGSRYKIKKIE
+180 KKMTE
-195 TFNSRR
+195 FNSRR
-201 ADFSPMLFG
+201 ADFCPVLAG
-210 DQYDKLYFTSTRNE
+210 DQWDRLYFSSTRND
-224 AQGSE
+224 ALGDE
-229 LSGITGTKPG
+229 LSGITGAKPG
-239 DIFYSEKDDKGK
+239 DIFFSDKDDKGK

-320 SAYAHPAV
+320 SSYAHPAV

-450 GWDHIYSFYNPEIVQ
+450 GWDHVYSFYNPEIVQ

-597 DYRGAEDYN
+597 DYRGAEAYN

-614 ESVVK
+614 ESVVN

-635 YGEEKPKSI
+635 YGEEKPKTI

-712 EVETDDDAFGFDLE
+712 EVETDDDTFGFDLE

>member
-1 MVKLFSSRQTILYK
+1 MAFLAVALMLHSCAAD
-15 GKRYFNATN
+15 NA
-24 LYISKF
+24 
-30 MSGYKKT
+30 M
-37 IYNIAGA
+37 
-44 ALVLAPLCFFMISC
+44 
-58 GIDKNLRKGEKY
+58 RKGEKF
-70 LALGEY
+70 LAIGEY
-76 YDAANE
+76 HDAAE
-82 FRQAYQKTPPKDRD
+82 QFKKAYTKTPTKERQL
-96 KRGQRAAK
+96 RGQRALKMAHCYRHISSTQKAISAYRNALRYNVATLDDRLDYARLLLKNGEYKRALTEFELLNDSMPNNVLVRNGLLSAK
-104 MAMCYDRINEAQRA
+104 MAPKWKEQ
-118 VAAYRNVVRYNQDD
+118 
-132 GNTHLRLAYNL
+132 
-143 MKIGSYREAEKEF
+143 GSDYTV
-156 AIALDSMPDNE
+156 
-167 MAEKGINAARNAP
+167 
-180 LIKEKGSRYKIKKIE
+180 KKMTE
-195 TFNSRR
+195 FNSRR
-201 ADFSPMLFG
+201 ADFCPVLAG
-210 DQYDKLYFTSTRNE
+210 DQWDRLYFSSTRND
-224 AQGSE
+224 ALGDE
-229 LSGITGTKPG
+229 LSGITGAKPG
-239 DIFYSEKDDKGK
+239 DIFFSDKDDKGK

-450 GWDHIYSFYNPEIVQ
+450 GWDHVYSFYNPEIVQ

-597 DYRGAEDYN
+597 DYRGAEAYN

-614 ESVVK
+614 ESVVN

-635 YGEEKPKSI
+635 YGEEKPKTI

-712 EVETDDDAFGFDLE
+712 EVETDDDTFGFDLE

>member
-1 MVKLFSSRQTILYK
+1 MTRIIKTYYLLMAFLAVALMLHSCAAD
-15 GKRYFNATN
+15 NA
-24 LYISKF
+24 
-30 MSGYKKT
+30 M
-37 IYNIAGA
+37 
-44 ALVLAPLCFFMISC
+44 
-58 GIDKNLRKGEKY
+58 RKGEKF
-70 LALGEY
+70 LAIGEY
-76 YDAANE
+76 HDAAE
-82 FRQAYQKTPPKDRD
+82 QFKKAYTKTPTKERQL
-96 KRGQRAAK
+96 RGQRALKMAHCYRHISSTQKAISAYRNALRYNVATLDDRLDYARLLLKNGEYKRALTEFELLNDSMPNNVLVRNGLLSAK
-104 MAMCYDRINEAQRA
+104 MAPKWKEQ
-118 VAAYRNVVRYNQDD
+118 
-132 GNTHLRLAYNL
+132 
-143 MKIGSYREAEKEF
+143 GSDYTV
-156 AIALDSMPDNE
+156 
-167 MAEKGINAARNAP
+167 
-180 LIKEKGSRYKIKKIE
+180 KKMTE
-195 TFNSRR
+195 FNSRR
-201 ADFSPMLFG
+201 ADYCPVLAG
-210 DQYDKLYFTSTRNE
+210 DQWDRLYFSSTRND
-224 AQGSE
+224 ALGDE
-229 LSGITGTKPG
+229 LSGITGAKPG
-239 DIFYSEKDDKGK
+239 DIFFSDKDDKGK

-320 SAYAHPAV
+320 SSYAHPAI

-419 YPLNSQ
+419 CPLNSQ

-597 DYRGAEDYN
+597 DYRGAEAYN

-635 YGEEKPKSI
+635 YGEEKPKTI

-712 EVETDDDAFGFDLE
+712 EVETDDDTFGFDLE

>member
-1 MVKLFSSRQTILYK
+1 MTRIIKTYYLLMAFLAVALMLHSCAAD
-15 GKRYFNATN
+15 NA
-24 LYISKF
+24 
-30 MSGYKKT
+30 M
-37 IYNIAGA
+37 
-44 ALVLAPLCFFMISC
+44 
-58 GIDKNLRKGEKY
+58 RKGEKF
-70 LALGEY
+70 LAIGEY
-76 YDAANE
+76 HDAAE
-82 FRQAYQKTPPKDRD
+82 QFKKAYTKTPAKERQL
-96 KRGQRAAK
+96 RGQRALKMAHCYRHISSTQKAISAYRNALRYNVAMLDDRLDYARLLLKNGEYKRALAEFELLNDSMPNNVLVRNGLLSAK
-104 MAMCYDRINEAQRA
+104 MAPKWKEQ
-118 VAAYRNVVRYNQDD
+118 
-132 GNTHLRLAYNL
+132 
-143 MKIGSYREAEKEF
+143 GSDYTV
-156 AIALDSMPDNE
+156 
-167 MAEKGINAARNAP
+167 
-180 LIKEKGSRYKIKKIE
+180 KKMTE
-195 TFNSRR
+195 FNSRR
-201 ADFSPMLFG
+201 ADYCPVLAG
-210 DQYDKLYFTSTRNE
+210 DQWDRLYFSSTRND
-224 AQGSE
+224 ALGDE
-229 LSGITGTKPG
+229 LSGITGAKAG
-239 DIFYSEKDDKGK
+239 DIFFSDKDDKGK

-291 PRFAQIVTAQRSDA
+291 PRYAQIVTAQRSDA

-311 PLLITNDTL
+311 PLVITNDTL
-320 SAYAHPAV
+320 SSYAHPAI

-352 MRLTANGPVGVENL
+352 IRLTANGPVGVENL

-491 TNLRLGVRG
+491 TNMRLGVRG

-508 KPGVDYIILAMC
+508 KPGVDYIILGMC
-520 DGFLNH
+520 NGFLNH

-582 LNENPNITIELSAHT
+582 LNENPNITIELAAHT
-597 DYRGAEDYN
+597 DYRGAEAYN
-606 KKLSQKRA
+606 KTLSQKRA

-624 GIAADRLTAVG
+624 GIAPDRLTPVG
-635 YGEEKPKSI
+635 YGEEKPKTI
-644 RRKVAERYPWLKEND
+644 RKKVAERYPWLKEND

-701 LKNPPKKPVDK
+701 LKNPPKKPV
-712 EVETDDDAFGFDLE
+712 ENEEETDDDAFGFDLE
-726 MSVK
+726 MF

>member
-1 MVKLFSSRQTILYK
+1 MAFLAVALMLHSCAAD
-15 GKRYFNATN
+15 NA
-24 LYISKF
+24 
-30 MSGYKKT
+30 M
-37 IYNIAGA
+37 
-44 ALVLAPLCFFMISC
+44 
-58 GIDKNLRKGEKY
+58 RKGEKF
-70 LALGEY
+70 LAIGEY
-76 YDAANE
+76 HDAAE
-82 FRQAYQKTPPKDRD
+82 QFKKAYTKTPTKERQL
-96 KRGQRAAK
+96 RGQRALKMAHCYRHISSTQKAISAYRNALRYNVASLDDRLDYARLLLKNGEYKRALTEFELLNDSMPNNVLVRNGLLSAK
-104 MAMCYDRINEAQRA
+104 MAPKWKEQ
-118 VAAYRNVVRYNQDD
+118 
-132 GNTHLRLAYNL
+132 
-143 MKIGSYREAEKEF
+143 GSDYTV
-156 AIALDSMPDNE
+156 
-167 MAEKGINAARNAP
+167 
-180 LIKEKGSRYKIKKIE
+180 KKMTE
-195 TFNSRR
+195 FNSRR
-201 ADFSPMLFG
+201 ADYCPVLAG
-210 DQYDKLYFTSTRNE
+210 DQWDRLYFSSTRND
-224 AQGSE
+224 ALGDE
-229 LSGITGTKPG
+229 LSGITGAKPG
-239 DIFYSEKDDKGK
+239 DIFFSDKDDKGK

-320 SAYAHPAV
+320 SSYAHPAI

-352 MRLTANGPVGVENL
+352 MRLTTNGPVGVENL

-508 KPGVDYIILAMC
+508 KPGVDYIILAIC

-597 DYRGAEDYN
+597 DYRGAEAYN

-635 YGEEKPKSI
+635 YGEEKPKTI

-712 EVETDDDAFGFDLE
+712 EVETDDDTFGFDLE

>member
-1 MVKLFSSRQTILYK
+1 MTRIIKTYHLLMAFLAVALMLHSCAAD
-15 GKRYFNATN
+15 NA
-24 LYISKF
+24 
-30 MSGYKKT
+30 M
-37 IYNIAGA
+37 
-44 ALVLAPLCFFMISC
+44 
-58 GIDKNLRKGEKY
+58 RKGEKF
-70 LALGEY
+70 LAIGEY
-76 YDAANE
+76 HDAAE
-82 FRQAYQKTPPKDRD
+82 QFKKAYTKTPTKERQL
-96 KRGQRAAK
+96 RGQRALKA
-104 MAMCYDRINEAQRA
+104 AQCYRHISSTQKA
-118 VAAYRNVVRYNQDD
+118 VSAYRNAMRYNVATLDD
-132 GNTHLRLAYNL
+132 RLDYARLLLKNGEYKRAL
-143 MKIGSYREAEKEF
+143 AEFES
-156 AIALDSMPDNE
+156 LNDSMPDNLLVRNGLLSAK
-167 MAEKGINAARNAP
+167 MAPKW
-180 LIKEKGSRYKIKKIE
+180 KEQGSDYTVKKRTE
-195 TFNSRR
+195 FNSRR
-201 ADFSPMLFG
+201 ADYCPVLAG
-210 DQYDKLYFTSTRNE
+210 DQWDRLYFSSTRND
-224 AQGSE
+224 ALGDE
-229 LSGITGTKPG
+229 LSGITGAKPG
-239 DIFYSEKDDKGK
+239 DIFFSDKDDKGK

-274 PDGSTM
+274 PDGSIM

-320 SAYAHPAV
+320 SSYAHPAI

-378 PTFRPNGD
+378 PSFRPNGD

-413 HLSHPG
+413 HLTHPG

-508 KPGVDYIILAMC
+508 KPGVDYIILGMC
-520 DGFLNH
+520 NGFLNH

-597 DYRGAEDYN
+597 DYRGAEAYN

-614 ESVVK
+614 ESVVM

-624 GIAADRLTAVG
+624 GIAPDRLTPVG
-635 YGEEKPKSI
+635 YGEEKPKTI

-726 MSVK
+726 MF

>member
-1 MVKLFSSRQTILYK
+1 MTRIIKTYHFLMAFLAVALMLHSCAAD
-15 GKRYFNATN
+15 NA
-24 LYISKF
+24 
-30 MSGYKKT
+30 M
-37 IYNIAGA
+37 
-44 ALVLAPLCFFMISC
+44 
-58 GIDKNLRKGEKY
+58 RKGEKF
-70 LALGEY
+70 LAIGEY
-76 YDAANE
+76 HDAAE
-82 FRQAYQKTPPKDRD
+82 QFKKAYTKTPTKERQL
-96 KRGQRAAK
+96 RGQRALKMAHCYRHISSTQKAISAYRNALRYNVATLDDRLDYARLLLKNGEYKRALTEFELLNDSMPNNVLVRNGLLSAK
-104 MAMCYDRINEAQRA
+104 MAPKWKEQ
-118 VAAYRNVVRYNQDD
+118 
-132 GNTHLRLAYNL
+132 
-143 MKIGSYREAEKEF
+143 GSDYTV
-156 AIALDSMPDNE
+156 
-167 MAEKGINAARNAP
+167 
-180 LIKEKGSRYKIKKIE
+180 KKMTE
-195 TFNSRR
+195 FNSRR
-201 ADFSPMLFG
+201 ADFCPVLAG
-210 DQYDKLYFTSTRNE
+210 DQWDRLYFSSTRND
-224 AQGSE
+224 ALGDE
-229 LSGITGTKPG
+229 LSGITGAKPG
-239 DIFYSEKDDKGK
+239 DIFFSDKDDKGK

-320 SAYAHPAV
+320 SSYAHPAV

-450 GWDHIYSFYNPEIVQ
+450 GWDHVYSFYNPEIVQ

-562 FDKATLLPESK
+562 FDKVTLLPESK

-597 DYRGAEDYN
+597 DYRGAEAYN

-635 YGEEKPKSI
+635 YGEEKPKTI

-712 EVETDDDAFGFDLE
+712 EVETDDDTFGFDLE

>member
-1 MVKLFSSRQTILYK
+1 MALLAVAMMLHSCAAD
-15 GKRYFNATN
+15 NA
-24 LYISKF
+24 
-30 MSGYKKT
+30 M
-37 IYNIAGA
+37 
-44 ALVLAPLCFFMISC
+44 
-58 GIDKNLRKGEKY
+58 RKGEKF
-70 LALGEY
+70 LSIGEY
-76 YDAANE
+76 HDAAE
-82 FRQAYQKTPPKDRD
+82 QFKKAYSKTPAKERQL
-96 KRGQRAAK
+96 RGQRALK
-104 MAMCYDRINEAQRA
+104 MAHCYRHISSTQKAIS
-118 VAAYRNVVRYNQDD
+118 AYRNAIRYNVATLDD
-132 GNTHLRLAYNL
+132 HLAYARLLLKNGEYKRAL
-143 MKIGSYREAEKEF
+143 PEF
-156 AIALDSMPDNE
+156 EVLNDSMPNNVLVKNGLTSAR
-167 MAEKGINAARNAP
+167 MAPEW
-180 LIKEKGSRYKIKKIE
+180 KEQGSDYTVKKMTE
-195 TFNSRR
+195 FNSRR
-201 ADFSPMLFG
+201 ADYCPVLAG
-210 DQYDKLYFTSTRNE
+210 DQWDRLYFSSTRND
-224 AQGSE
+224 ALGDE
-229 LSGITGTKPG
+229 LSGITGAKPG
-239 DIFYSEKDDKGK
+239 DIFFSDKDDKGK

-274 PDGSTM
+274 VDGSTM
-280 YLTQCLSDASY
+280 YLTQCLSDPSY

-320 SAYAHPAV
+320 STYAHPAI

-352 MRLTANGPVGVENL
+352 IRLTANGPVGVENL
-366 GEPINTPGDEMF
+366 GDPINTPGDEMF
-378 PTFRPNGD
+378 PSFRPNGD

-398 GLDIFIATVGEDGKY
+398 GLDIFIATVGEDGRY

-450 GWDHIYSFYNPEIVQ
+450 GWDHIFSFYNPEIVQ

-477 ELTAGEARIVGTDG
+477 ELTSGEARIVGSDG
-491 TNLRLGVRG
+491 TNMRLGVRG

-508 KPGVDYIILAMC
+508 KPGVDYIILGMC
-520 DGFLNH
+520 GGFLNH

-573 NALDSLILM
+573 NALDSLVLM
-582 LNENPNITIELSAHT
+582 LHENPNITIELSAHT
-597 DYRGAEDYN
+597 DYRGAEAYN
-606 KKLSQKRA
+606 KTLSQKRA
-614 ESVVK
+614 ESVVR
-619 YLINH
+619 YLIDH

-635 YGEEKPKSI
+635 YGEEKPKTI

-667 KLKPEQQETA
+667 KLKPDQQETA

-712 EVETDDDAFGFDLE
+712 EVETDDDPFGFDIE
-726 MSVK
+726 MF

>member
-1 MVKLFSSRQTILYK
+1 MTRIIKTYHFLMAFLAVVLMLHSCAAD
-15 GKRYFNATN
+15 NA
-24 LYISKF
+24 
-30 MSGYKKT
+30 M
-37 IYNIAGA
+37 
-44 ALVLAPLCFFMISC
+44 
-58 GIDKNLRKGEKY
+58 RKGEKF
-70 LALGEY
+70 LAIGEY
-76 YDAANE
+76 HDAAE
-82 FRQAYQKTPPKDRD
+82 QFKKAYTKTPTKERQL
-96 KRGQRAAK
+96 RGQRALKMAHCYRHISSTQKAISAYRNALRYNVASLDDRLDYARLLLKNGEYKRALTEFELLNDSMPNNVLVRNGLLSAK
-104 MAMCYDRINEAQRA
+104 MAPKWKEQ
-118 VAAYRNVVRYNQDD
+118 
-132 GNTHLRLAYNL
+132 
-143 MKIGSYREAEKEF
+143 GSDYTV
-156 AIALDSMPDNE
+156 
-167 MAEKGINAARNAP
+167 
-180 LIKEKGSRYKIKKIE
+180 KKMTE
-195 TFNSRR
+195 FNSRR
-201 ADFSPMLFG
+201 ADFCPVLAG
-210 DQYDKLYFTSTRNE
+210 DQWDRLYFSSTRND
-224 AQGSE
+224 ALGDE
-229 LSGITGTKPG
+229 LSGITGAKPG
-239 DIFYSEKDDKGK
+239 DIFFSDKDDKGK

-320 SAYAHPAV
+320 SSYAHPAV

-450 GWDHIYSFYNPEIVQ
+450 GWDHVYSFYNPEIVQ

-635 YGEEKPKSI
+635 YGEEKPKTI

-712 EVETDDDAFGFDLE
+712 EVETDDDTFGFDLE

>member
-1 MVKLFSSRQTILYK
+1 MAFLAVALMLHSCAAD
-15 GKRYFNATN
+15 NA
-24 LYISKF
+24 
-30 MSGYKKT
+30 M
-37 IYNIAGA
+37 
-44 ALVLAPLCFFMISC
+44 
-58 GIDKNLRKGEKY
+58 RKGEKF
-70 LALGEY
+70 LAIGEY
-76 YDAANE
+76 HDAAE
-82 FRQAYQKTPPKDRD
+82 QFKKAYTKTPTKERQL
-96 KRGQRAAK
+96 RGQRALKMAHCYRHISSTQKAISAYRNALRYNVATLDDRLDYARLLLKNGEYKRALTEFELLKDSMPNNVLVRNGLLSAK
-104 MAMCYDRINEAQRA
+104 MAPKWKEQ
-118 VAAYRNVVRYNQDD
+118 
-132 GNTHLRLAYNL
+132 
-143 MKIGSYREAEKEF
+143 GSDYTV
-156 AIALDSMPDNE
+156 
-167 MAEKGINAARNAP
+167 
-180 LIKEKGSRYKIKKIE
+180 KKMTE
-195 TFNSRR
+195 FNSRR
-201 ADFSPMLFG
+201 ADYCPVLAG
-210 DQYDKLYFTSTRNE
+210 DQWDRLYFSSTRND
-224 AQGSE
+224 ALGDE
-229 LSGITGTKPG
+229 LSGITGAKPG
-239 DIFYSEKDDKGK
+239 DIFFSDKDDKGK

-450 GWDHIYSFYNPEIVQ
+450 GWDHVYSFYNPEIVQ

-597 DYRGAEDYN
+597 DYRGAEAYN

-635 YGEEKPKSI
+635 YGEEKPKTI

-712 EVETDDDAFGFDLE
+712 EVETDDDTFGFDLE

>member
-1 MVKLFSSRQTILYK
+1 MTRIIKTYYLLMAFLAVALMLHSCAAD
-15 GKRYFNATN
+15 NA
-24 LYISKF
+24 
-30 MSGYKKT
+30 M
-37 IYNIAGA
+37 
-44 ALVLAPLCFFMISC
+44 
-58 GIDKNLRKGEKY
+58 RKGEKF
-70 LALGEY
+70 LAIGEY
-76 YDAANE
+76 HDAAE
-82 FRQAYQKTPPKDRD
+82 QFKKAYTKTPTKERQL
-96 KRGQRAAK
+96 RGQRALKMAHCYRHISSTQKAISAYRNALRYNVATLDDRLDYARLLLKNGEYKRALTEFELLNDSMPNNVLVRNGLLSAK
-104 MAMCYDRINEAQRA
+104 MAPKWKEQ
-118 VAAYRNVVRYNQDD
+118 
-132 GNTHLRLAYNL
+132 
-143 MKIGSYREAEKEF
+143 GSDYTV
-156 AIALDSMPDNE
+156 
-167 MAEKGINAARNAP
+167 
-180 LIKEKGSRYKIKKIE
+180 KKMTE
-195 TFNSRR
+195 FNSRR
-201 ADFSPMLFG
+201 ADYCPVLAG
-210 DQYDKLYFTSTRNE
+210 DQWDRLYFSSTRND
-224 AQGSE
+224 ALGDE
-229 LSGITGTKPG
+229 LSGITGAKPG
-239 DIFYSEKDDKGK
+239 DIFFSDKDDKGK

-320 SAYAHPAV
+320 SSYAHPAV

-450 GWDHIYSFYNPEIVQ
+450 GWDHVYSFYNPEIVQ

-597 DYRGAEDYN
+597 DYRGAEAYN

-635 YGEEKPKSI
+635 YGEEKPKTI

>member
-1 MVKLFSSRQTILYK
+1 MTRIIKTYYLLMAFLAVALMLHSCAAD
-15 GKRYFNATN
+15 NA
-24 LYISKF
+24 
-30 MSGYKKT
+30 M
-37 IYNIAGA
+37 
-44 ALVLAPLCFFMISC
+44 
-58 GIDKNLRKGEKY
+58 RKGEKF
-70 LALGEY
+70 LAIGEY
-76 YDAANE
+76 HDAAE
-82 FRQAYQKTPPKDRD
+82 QFKKAYTKTPAKERQL
-96 KRGQRAAK
+96 RGQRALK
-104 MAMCYDRINEAQRA
+104 MAHCYRHISSTQKAIS
-118 VAAYRNVVRYNQDD
+118 AYRNALRYNVATLDD
-132 GNTHLRLAYNL
+132 CLDYARLLLKNGEYKRAL
-143 MKIGSYREAEKEF
+143 AEFE
-156 AIALDSMPDNE
+156 LLNDSMPNNVLVRNGLLSAR
-167 MAEKGINAARNAP
+167 MAPKW
-180 LIKEKGSRYKIKKIE
+180 KEQGSDYTVKKMTE
-195 TFNSRR
+195 FNSRR
-201 ADFSPMLFG
+201 ADYCPVLAG
-210 DQYDKLYFTSTRNE
+210 DQWDRLYFSSTRND
-224 AQGSE
+224 ALGDE
-229 LSGITGTKPG
+229 LSGITGAKAG
-239 DIFYSEKDDKGK
+239 DIFFSDKDDKGK

-291 PRFAQIVTAQRSDA
+291 PRYAQIVTAQRSDA

-320 SAYAHPAV
+320 SSYAHPAV

-352 MRLTANGPVGVENL
+352 IRLTANGPVGVENL

-398 GLDIFIATVGEDGKY
+398 GLDIFIATVGENGKY

-508 KPGVDYIILAMC
+508 KPGLDYIILAMC

-597 DYRGAEDYN
+597 DYRGAEAYN
-606 KKLSQKRA
+606 KTLSQKRA

-624 GIAADRLTAVG
+624 GIAPDRLTPVG
-635 YGEEKPKSI
+635 YGEEKPKTI

>member
-1 MVKLFSSRQTILYK
+1 MTHRNNTYYLLTALLAVAMMLHSCAAD
-15 GKRYFNATN
+15 NA
-24 LYISKF
+24 
-30 MSGYKKT
+30 M
-37 IYNIAGA
+37 
-44 ALVLAPLCFFMISC
+44 
-58 GIDKNLRKGEKY
+58 RKGEKF
-70 LALGEY
+70 LSIGEY
-76 YDAANE
+76 HDAAE
-82 FRQAYQKTPPKDRD
+82 QFKKAYSKTPAKERQL
-96 KRGQRAAK
+96 RGQRALKMAHCYRHISSTQKAISAYRNAIRYNVATLDDHLAYARLLLKNGEYKRALAEFEVLNDSMPNNILVRNGLLSAK
-104 MAMCYDRINEAQRA
+104 MAPKWKEQ
-118 VAAYRNVVRYNQDD
+118 
-132 GNTHLRLAYNL
+132 
-143 MKIGSYREAEKEF
+143 GSDYTV
-156 AIALDSMPDNE
+156 
-167 MAEKGINAARNAP
+167 
-180 LIKEKGSRYKIKKIE
+180 KKMTE
-195 TFNSRR
+195 FNSRR
-201 ADFSPMLFG
+201 ADYCPVLAG
-210 DQYDKLYFTSTRNE
+210 DQWDRLYFSSTRND
-224 AQGSE
+224 ALGDE
-229 LSGITGTKPG
+229 LSGITGAKPG
-239 DIFYSEKDDKGK
+239 DIFFSDKDDKGK

-274 PDGSTM
+274 VDGSTM
-280 YLTQCLSDASY
+280 YLTQCLSDPSY

-320 SAYAHPAV
+320 STYAHPAI

-352 MRLTANGPVGVENL
+352 IRLTANGPVGVENL
-366 GEPINTPGDEMF
+366 GDPINTPGDEMF
-378 PTFRPNGD
+378 PSFRPNGD

-398 GLDIFIATVGEDGKY
+398 GLDIFIATVGEDGRY

-450 GWDHIYSFYNPEIVQ
+450 GWDHIFSFYNPEIVQ
-465 TIRGWIYEQDGY
+465 TVRGWIYEQDGY
-477 ELTAGEARIVGTDG
+477 ELTSGEARIVGSDG
-491 TNLRLGVRG
+491 TNMRLGVRG

-508 KPGVDYIILAMC
+508 KPGVDYIILGMC
-520 DGFLNH
+520 GGFLNH
-526 KEEIHVDSVKESKV
+526 KEEIYVDSVKESKV

-573 NALDSLILM
+573 NALDSLVLM

-597 DYRGAEDYN
+597 DYRGAEAYN
-606 KKLSQKRA
+606 KTLSQKRA
-614 ESVVK
+614 ESVVR
-619 YLINH
+619 YLIDH

-635 YGEEKPKSI
+635 YGEEKPKTI

-667 KLKPEQQETA
+667 KLKPDQQETA

-712 EVETDDDAFGFDLE
+712 EVETDDDPFGFDIE
-726 MSVK
+726 MF

>member
-1 MVKLFSSRQTILYK
+1 MTRI
-15 GKRYFNATN
+15 
-24 LYISKF
+24 I
-30 MSGYKKT
+30 KT
-37 IYNIAGA
+37 YYLLMAFLAVALMLHSCA
-44 ALVLAPLCFFMISC
+44 A
-58 GIDKNLRKGEKY
+58 DKAMRKGEKF
-70 LALGEY
+70 LAIGEY
-76 YDAANE
+76 HDAAE
-82 FRQAYQKTPPKDRD
+82 QFKKAYTKTPAKERQL
-96 KRGQRAAK
+96 RGQRALKMAHCYRHISSTQKAISAYRNALRYNVATLDDRLDYARLLLKNGEYKRALAEFELLNDSMPNNVLVRNGLLSAK
-104 MAMCYDRINEAQRA
+104 MAPKWKEQ
-118 VAAYRNVVRYNQDD
+118 
-132 GNTHLRLAYNL
+132 
-143 MKIGSYREAEKEF
+143 GSDYTV
-156 AIALDSMPDNE
+156 
-167 MAEKGINAARNAP
+167 
-180 LIKEKGSRYKIKKIE
+180 KKMSE
-195 TFNSRR
+195 FNSRR
-201 ADFSPMLFG
+201 ADYCPVLAG
-210 DQYDKLYFTSTRNE
+210 DQWDRLYFSSTRND
-224 AQGSE
+224 ALGDE
-229 LSGITGTKPG
+229 LSGITGAKPG
-239 DIFYSEKDDKGK
+239 DIFFSDKDDKGK

-291 PRFAQIVTAQRSDA
+291 PRYAQIVTAQRSDA

-320 SAYAHPAV
+320 SSYAHPAV

-352 MRLTANGPVGVENL
+352 IRLTANGPVGVENI

-465 TIRGWIYEQDGY
+465 AIRGWIYEQDGY

-491 TNLRLGVRG
+491 TNMRLGVRG

-508 KPGVDYIILAMC
+508 KPGVDYIILGMC
-520 DGFLNH
+520 GGFLNH

-597 DYRGAEDYN
+597 DYRGAEAYN
-606 KKLSQKRA
+606 KTLSQKRA

-624 GIAADRLTAVG
+624 GIAPDRLTPVG
-635 YGEEKPKSI
+635 YGEEKPKTI

>member
-1 MVKLFSSRQTILYK
+1 MTRIIKTYYLLMAFLAVVLMLHSCAAD
-15 GKRYFNATN
+15 NA
-24 LYISKF
+24 
-30 MSGYKKT
+30 M
-37 IYNIAGA
+37 
-44 ALVLAPLCFFMISC
+44 
-58 GIDKNLRKGEKY
+58 RKGEKF
-70 LALGEY
+70 LAIGEY
-76 YDAANE
+76 HDAAE
-82 FRQAYQKTPPKDRD
+82 QFKKAYTKTPTKERQL
-96 KRGQRAAK
+96 RGQRALKMAHCYRHISSTQKAISAYRNALRYNVATLDDRLDYARLLLKNGEYKRALAEFELLNDSMPNNVLVRNGLLSAK
-104 MAMCYDRINEAQRA
+104 MAPKWKEQ
-118 VAAYRNVVRYNQDD
+118 
-132 GNTHLRLAYNL
+132 
-143 MKIGSYREAEKEF
+143 GSDYTV
-156 AIALDSMPDNE
+156 
-167 MAEKGINAARNAP
+167 
-180 LIKEKGSRYKIKKIE
+180 KKMTE
-195 TFNSRR
+195 FNSRR
-201 ADFSPMLFG
+201 ADYCPVLAG
-210 DQYDKLYFTSTRNE
+210 DQWDRLYFSSTRND
-224 AQGSE
+224 ALGDE
-229 LSGITGTKPG
+229 LSGITGAKPG
-239 DIFYSEKDDKGK
+239 DIFFSDKDDKGK

-352 MRLTANGPVGVENL
+352 MRLTTNGPVGVENL

-597 DYRGAEDYN
+597 DYRGAEAYN

-614 ESVVK
+614 ESVVN

-635 YGEEKPKSI
+635 YGEEKPKMI

>member
-1 MVKLFSSRQTILYK
+1 MTRIIKTYHFLMAFLAVVLMLHSCAAD
-15 GKRYFNATN
+15 NA
-24 LYISKF
+24 
-30 MSGYKKT
+30 M
-37 IYNIAGA
+37 
-44 ALVLAPLCFFMISC
+44 
-58 GIDKNLRKGEKY
+58 RKGEKF
-70 LALGEY
+70 LAIGEY
-76 YDAANE
+76 HDAAE
-82 FRQAYQKTPPKDRD
+82 QFKKAYTKTPTKDRQL
-96 KRGQRAAK
+96 RGQRALKMAHCYRHISSTQKAISAYRNALRYNVATLDDRLDYARLLLKNGEYKRALIEFELLNDSMPNNVLVRNGLFSAK
-104 MAMCYDRINEAQRA
+104 MAPKWKEQ
-118 VAAYRNVVRYNQDD
+118 
-132 GNTHLRLAYNL
+132 
-143 MKIGSYREAEKEF
+143 GSDYTV
-156 AIALDSMPDNE
+156 
-167 MAEKGINAARNAP
+167 
-180 LIKEKGSRYKIKKIE
+180 KKMTE
-195 TFNSRR
+195 FNSRR
-201 ADFSPMLFG
+201 TDYCPVLAG
-210 DQYDKLYFTSTRNE
+210 DQWDRLYFSSTRND
-224 AQGSE
+224 ALGDE
-229 LSGITGTKPG
+229 LSGITGAKPG
-239 DIFYSEKDDKGK
+239 DIFFSDKDDKGK

-386 FYFSSD
+386 FCFSSD

-597 DYRGAEDYN
+597 DYRGAEAYN

-635 YGEEKPKSI
+635 YGEEKPKTI